1 VDLDARPPGEF
12 VSTGRDT
19 LRGCLIYGLVAPMLA
34 LLLSGAGLCAAVAI
48 AGILGDFPAVLLSL
62 AGIGILTPPCVIL
75 ALVVRDVQRRS
86 IDRIV
91 IGPERVTWSRGG
103 RIFSIPVERIAV
115 LRLGPGI
122 CSVLPDRGPG
132 LHLPLGCWPL
142 TEIRPLLKET
152 LTPALSARL
161 QSDLDAGRS
170 RRYFVHGR
178 LPALYLAGGAIIA
191 SLGLIFGSALLRSG
205 GEAEIRLR
213 AGIAAA
219 TFLIGGGEMLRRFFQ
234 TVRHRIDVDRR
245 SIRSGGWFLSAS
257 IPWEE
262 ITRAQENA
270 RGLRITGKP
279 GTRVIQIEH
288 EIDHYPVLLA
298 LAKGRLRALRSTTT

>member
-1 VDLDARPPGEF
+1 LETRPPGEF

-19 LRGCLIYGLVAPMLA
+19 LRRCLIYGLVAPMLA
-34 LLLSGAGLCAAVAI
+34 LLLSGAGFYAAVAV
-48 AGILGDFPAVLLSL
+48 AGVLGDNPAVLLSL
-62 AGIGILTPPCVIL
+62 AGIGLLTPPCGIL

-91 IGPERVTWSRGG
+91 IGPERVSWFRGA
-103 RIFSIPVERIAV
+103 RTFSIPVERIAV
-115 LRLGPGI
+115 LRLGPSL
-122 CSVLPDRGPG
+122 CSVLPDRGPA
-132 LHLPLGCWPL
+132 LHLPRGCWPL
-142 TEIRPLLKET
+142 TEIRRLLKET
-152 LTPALSARL
+152 LTPGLSARL

-178 LPALYLAGGAIIA
+178 LPALHLAGGSILA
-191 SLGLIFGSALLRSG
+191 SLGLILGSAVLRSG
-205 GEAEIRLR
+205 GDPGFRLR
-213 AGIAAA
+213 AGVGAAI
-219 TFLIGGGEMLRRFFQ
+219 FLIGGAEMLRRFFQ

-262 ITRAQENA
+262 MTRAQENA
-270 RGLRITGKP
+270 RGLRIAGKP
-279 GTRVIQIEH
+279 GARPVQIEH

-298 LAKGRLRALRSTTT
+298 LAKGRLRASRTTTT